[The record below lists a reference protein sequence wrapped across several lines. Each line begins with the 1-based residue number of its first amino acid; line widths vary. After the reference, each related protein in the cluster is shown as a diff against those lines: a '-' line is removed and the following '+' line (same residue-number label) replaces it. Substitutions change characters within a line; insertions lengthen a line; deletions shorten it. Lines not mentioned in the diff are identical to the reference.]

1 MELEALEAAYQQ
13 IKDAGASLI
22 MISPQSAEAS
32 RRFAEKN
39 GLTMEL
45 LVDSANQA
53 AAKYGLVYTVPDDLK
68 KVYQQFGI
76 HVDKNNDD
84 GSWDLPM
91 SARYIIDT
99 DRTIFYAQVSADYTV
114 RPDPAHTIEALKDMK
129 ASS

>member
-1 MELEALEAAYQQ
+1 
-13 IKDAGASLI
+13 

-32 RRFAEKN
+32 RQFAEKK

-45 LVDSANQA
+45 LVDSANQV

-99 DRTIFYAQVSADYTV
+99 DGTIFYAQVSADYTV

>member
-1 MELEALEAAYQQ
+1 MELEALEAAHQQ
-13 IKDAGASLI
+13 IKEAGASLI

-32 RRFAEKN
+32 RQFAEKK

-45 LVDSANQA
+45 LVDSANQV

-76 HVDKNNDD
+76 HVNKNNDD
-84 GSWDLPM
+84 GSWDLPV

-99 DRTIFYAQVSADYTV
+99 HRTIRYAELSADYTV
-114 RPDPAHTIEALKDMK
+114 RPDPAHTLEALKDMK

>member
-1 MELEALEAAYQQ
+1 
-13 IKDAGASLI
+13 

-32 RRFAEKN
+32 RRFAEKK

-45 LVDSANQA
+45 LVDSANQV

-68 KVYQQFGI
+68 KVYQQLGI

-84 GSWDLPM
+84 GSWDLPV

-114 RPDPAHTIEALKDMK
+114 RPDPAHTLEALKGLK